1 MSVSLVVTDSTCL
14 IGLERIDYLELLP
27 KLYNP
32 IIIPPAVERE
42 FGSLPKWI
50 KVEKPNNQAFVATL
64 KLLVDD
70 GESEAIALAY
80 EQKSLI
86 ILDDRQARSVAKHL
100 KLNIIG
106 TIGILIKAKHSGL
119 ISLLKPL
126 LEDLERNNFYFGTKL
141 KEEAL
146 RLVEE

>member
-14 IGLERIDYLELLP
+14 IGLERIDHLELLP
-27 KLYNP
+27 NLYNS

-50 KVEKPNNQAFVATL
+50 KVEEPNNKAFVASL

-80 EQKSLI
+80 ERKSLI
-86 ILDDRQARSVAKHL
+86 ILDDQQARSVAKHL
-100 KLNIIG
+100 KLDIIG
-106 TIGILIKAKHSGL
+106 TVGILIRAKRSG
-119 ISLLKPL
+119 IIKTLKPL
-126 LEDLERNNFYFGTKL
+126 LEDLERNNFFLSTKL